1 MCQVCHY
8 CCFFLILCISIRL
21 FDKNNVMFF
30 SVHFKKQPQN
40 NSLKFKI
47 SENPETIVFKDKNG
61 KISESTFTQIYI
73 RKLVCFLNKIKIQI
87 SN

>member
-1 MCQVCHY
+1 
-8 CCFFLILCISIRL
+8 
-21 FDKNNVMFF
+21 MFF

-73 RKLVCFLNKIKIQI
+73 RKLVCFLNKKNTFGNTRIQK
-87 SN
+87 NTKF